1 MSSATF
7 FSNWTSLKFCRGVR
21 GREVERRPCNLEVP
35 SSIPG
40 SGCQL
45 WDFFI
50 GPHIRR
56 EYWCSSQEAE
66 SREISIS
73 CKNLFL
79 NRCKINMFKVK
90 ILSSGNG
97 LSKIYLIGFFCFVSF
112 HVTRSTYSVF
122 IFQSRCF
129 IFQ

>member
-1 MSSATF
+1 MNELLERIAKNTDHKTSFQVIVSGNQSSFNTLF
-7 FSNWTSLKFCRGVR
+7 NVVSVVVSGVR
-21 GREVERRPCNLEVP
+21 GREVERRPRNLEVP

-79 NRCKINMFKVK
+79 N
-90 ILSSGNG
+90 
-97 LSKIYLIGFFCFVSF
+97 
-112 HVTRSTYSVF
+112 
-122 IFQSRCF
+122 
-129 IFQ
+129 

>member
-1 MSSATF
+1 MLHFLPNYRILASSKLEAFADDKINIRIMISLFDRAGNTVGKGVNAGYQHFLLFSVF
-7 FSNWTSLKFCRGVR
+7 FKAFFLRVIKSGVR
-21 GREVERRPCNLEVP
+21 GCEVECRLRNLEVP

-40 SGCQL
+40 SGCQH

-50 GPHIRR
+50 GPHIQH

-79 NRCKINMFKVK
+79 N
-90 ILSSGNG
+90 
-97 LSKIYLIGFFCFVSF
+97 
-112 HVTRSTYSVF
+112 
-122 IFQSRCF
+122 
-129 IFQ
+129 